1 MRTAPEVHP
10 PLAVRSPLRR
20 HPLDLIVDRPR
31 REAAL
36 AVAAAWIAFMAALV
50 VGGEVVDAGS
60 FLIGGVSGALI
71 VWLGFAAASRCRT
84 LPANA
89 NAARLVGLT
98 LAVGVGVGLANL
110 ASNWAIAVVDPALR
124 ALLVERFTAVP
135 RENALFVAPI
145 AEEVA
150 MRLFFLSAIAWVVSR
165 FTKRAGLVFGI
176 ALGVSAVFF
185 ALLHLGRP
193 FPEDPALA
201 NFYGAALIVKYTV
214 VGLPFGFVFWRW
226 GLPYAILCH
235 AVTNLTHFALQG
247 VFF

>member
-1 MRTAPEVHP
+1 
-10 PLAVRSPLRR
+10 VRSPLRR

-50 VGGEVVDAGS
+50 VGGEVVDVGS
-60 FLIGGVSGALI
+60 LIIGGVSGAVI

-84 LPANA
+84 LPASPGA
-89 NAARLVGLT
+89 NVSRLVGLT
-98 LAVGVGVGLANL
+98 LAVGIAVGVANL
-110 ASNWAIAVVDPALR
+110 ASNRAIAAVDPALR
-124 ALLVERFTAVP
+124 ALLAERFTTVP

-145 AEEVA
+145 AEEITV
-150 MRLFFLSAIAWVVSR
+150 RLFLLSAIAWVVSR
-165 FTKRAGLVFGI
+165 FTKRAGLVF
-176 ALGVSAVFF
+176 ALALAGSAVVF
-185 ALLHLGRP
+185 AMMHLDRP
-193 FPEDPALA
+193 YPDDPALA
-201 NFYGAALIVKYTV
+201 SFYRGALMVKYTM
-214 VGLPFGFVFWRW
+214 VGLPFGWVFWRW